1 MSAEPSS
8 TERRSNP
15 DGRRGMSVLA
25 WGYLILIAASAM
37 LAGWLS
43 LGQVTPIDTKT
54 WVAFGL
60 IAVGA
65 ALAQLFPVVTPR
77 DQSYHMTMVVLVPA
91 AMLLPTWLLPAVV
104 VAQHVPEWL
113 KVRYPWYIQTFNAG
127 NYLLDLL
134 AAGAVGRYL
143 LEQDG
148 MITNDDV
155 RFAVA
160 GLAAAVV
167 LVLMNHAI
175 LAVML
180 RLGRGHSLRESGL
193 FSFENLSTELVLAAL
208 GVLVAFAWVIN
219 PALIPFAVAPLLLFH
234 RSLAVPQLEHEA
246 RLDPKTG
253 LFNVRHFG
261 TVLKD
266 KLEHS
271 LRTGEPLALLM
282 IDLDLLRE
290 INNTYGHLAGDA
302 VLVRVADVFR
312 NSLRADDTAA
322 RFGGEEFVVLLPD
335 TEFEDALAL
344 AERIRQTVGRQKISV
359 GEIGETLTATVSIGI
374 AMCPR
379 DGSDTSSLIHSADL
393 AVYRAKIQGRNRV
406 VDGRVEQLG
415 ELPPNS
421 EWWGPKTRPDLVPER
436 PREEEHRPGPAAAP
450 PVLDLPDE
458 RSSTGRDIGLQVSV
472 AGIVLTLLGIGV
484 TIVDPPRDVVALLA
498 LAALVAGGQA
508 LALQA
513 EAGAVSVGA
522 VGALAGAALIGSGAA
537 VVLAL
542 AAVLT
547 DAIVRRPPVYSSI
560 YNLGVLTSAGLVAA
574 TVFGFGPG
582 NVAMLEAV
590 VFGVAAGAAYFAVNT
605 ILLALAISVDERESM
620 VVVWRQNYA
629 WLLPQYLAYGL
640 IGAVVAIAYEQ
651 VHLYALAVFLV
662 PLVLMRSTQV
672 GQLRAA
678 RESES
683 RLQDAANTIHR
694 QNVSLEEANRLLRTR
709 STEALEGLSAAVDA
723 RDAYTAGHSRRVREI
738 AVRIG
743 GEIGLSRDEIDI
755 LSHAALFHDIG
766 KIAVPD
772 AVLMKPGEL
781 SESERAV
788 MQIHAEEGAQIV
800 ARLGFLADAVPAIRH
815 HHENFDGSGYPA
827 GLVGVDIPLGARII
841 HVADALDAMM
851 NARVYRPGRSLASA
865 LEELRHRAGTQF
877 CARCVEAAIAVAERD
892 SSVEETLVAV
902 S

>member
-1 MSAEPSS
+1 M
-8 TERRSNP
+8 
-15 DGRRGMSVLA
+15 
-25 WGYLILIAASAM
+25 
-37 LAGWLS
+37 
-43 LGQVTPIDTKT
+43 TPIDTKT

-91 AMLLPTWLLPAVV
+91 ALLLPTWLLPTVV

-148 MITNDDV
+148 LITNDDV

-312 NSLRADDTAA
+312 NSLRADDVAA

-415 ELPPNS
+415 ELRRTPS
-421 EWWGPKTRPDLVPER
+421 GGGRSRGPISFRSRHARRSIVRGRQRRRPCSTSPTAALGG
-436 PREEEHRPGPAAAP
+436 PRHRPSGLARGHRADAARDRGHHRRSAP
-450 PVLDLPDE
+450 
-458 RSSTGRDIGLQVSV
+458 GRDR
-472 AGIVLTLLGIGV
+472 T
-484 TIVDPPRDVVALLA
+484 
-498 LAALVAGGQA
+498 
-508 LALQA
+508 
-513 EAGAVSVGA
+513 VGA
-522 VGALAGAALIGSGAA
+522 RR
-537 VVLAL
+537 
-542 AAVLT
+542 T
-547 DAIVRRPPVYSSI
+547 RRRRP
-560 YNLGVLTSAGLVAA
+560 GART
-574 TVFGFGPG
+574 PG
-582 NVAMLEAV
+582 R
-590 VFGVAAGAAYFAVNT
+590 G
-605 ILLALAISVDERESM
+605 R
-620 VVVWRQNYA
+620 
-629 WLLPQYLAYGL
+629 
-640 IGAVVAIAYEQ
+640 
-651 VHLYALAVFLV
+651 
-662 PLVLMRSTQV
+662 
-672 GQLRAA
+672 
-678 RESES
+678 
-683 RLQDAANTIHR
+683 
-694 QNVSLEEANRLLRTR
+694 
-709 STEALEGLSAAVDA
+709 
-723 RDAYTAGHSRRVREI
+723 RRVRRRCRS
-738 AVRIG
+738 ARRGSVDRQRRSG
-743 GEIGLSRDEIDI
+743 RARSR
-755 LSHAALFHDIG
+755 
-766 KIAVPD
+766 
-772 AVLMKPGEL
+772 
-781 SESERAV
+781 R
-788 MQIHAEEGAQIV
+788 GASPTRSCAGHRST
-800 ARLGFLADAVPAIRH
+800 AR
-815 HHENFDGSGYPA
+815 S
-827 GLVGVDIPLGARII
+827 
-841 HVADALDAMM
+841 
-851 NARVYRPGRSLASA
+851 
-865 LEELRHRAGTQF
+865 TT
-877 CARCVEAAIAVAERD
+877 
-892 SSVEETLVAV
+892 SVC
-902 S
+902 